1 MTPKDQVK
9 EAGLSSLKE
18 LSEITKIPVR
28 TLSNWHKNNNERFT
42 AQVNLVADN
51 KQMARI
57 IARSK

>member
-28 TLSNWHKNNNERFT
+28 TLSNWYKNNNMRFT
-42 AQVNLVADN
+42 AIVNLAADN